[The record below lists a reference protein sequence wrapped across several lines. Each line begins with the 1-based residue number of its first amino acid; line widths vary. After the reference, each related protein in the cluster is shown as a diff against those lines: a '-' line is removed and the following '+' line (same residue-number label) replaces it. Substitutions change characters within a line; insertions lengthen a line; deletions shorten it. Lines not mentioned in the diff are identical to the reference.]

1 MKKIKTKLMIG
12 VGIVFFV
19 SYSVMMINIG
29 TNQKIINK
37 SGELLES
44 NYASLQYAYDMLNIL
59 DGIHHTITSG
69 LIDSSEVNQT
79 FAVFENMKNLEQII
93 ELQKSNITEPG
104 ELQITQRL
112 ERNYDTFK
120 SALTSIN
127 KELNFENYSR
137 LYQNLRENIVEIYDM
152 NSQSLENKN
161 SAITKDAGQILQLQK
176 NVGIVGLTLLA
187 ILIVF
192 LPLYLIRPLDKLTA
206 RLINVYEEA
215 FNKEVVLQKG
225 HELEKLEE
233 IIEKIIEETPP
244 RDKYN
249 HHV

>member
-12 VGIVFFV
+12 IGIIFLI
-19 SYSVMMINIG
+19 SYGVMMINIG
-29 TNQKIINK
+29 TNQRIINK

-44 NYASLQYAYDMLNIL
+44 NYTSLQYAYEMLNLL
-59 DGIHHTITSG
+59 DQINLSIASDFADDQ
-69 LIDSSEVNQT
+69 LEKNT
-79 FAVFENMKNLEQII
+79 FAVFENLKKLEQLI
-93 ELQKSNITEPG
+93 ELQKNNITEAG

-112 ERNYDTFK
+112 ERTYNIFN
-120 SALTSIN
+120 AAMTSVN
-127 KELNFENYSR
+127 TELNFDNYSR
-137 LYQNLRENIVEIYDM
+137 LYRDFRENIVEIYDM

-161 SAITKDAGQILQLQK
+161 NTITKDAEHILQLQK

-192 LPLYLIRPLDKLTA
+192 IPLYLIHPLDKLTI
-206 RLINVYEEA
+206 RLIDVYEKA

-233 IIEKIIEETPP
+233 IIEKIIEETSTGI
-244 RDKYN
+244 KKE
-249 HHV
+249 